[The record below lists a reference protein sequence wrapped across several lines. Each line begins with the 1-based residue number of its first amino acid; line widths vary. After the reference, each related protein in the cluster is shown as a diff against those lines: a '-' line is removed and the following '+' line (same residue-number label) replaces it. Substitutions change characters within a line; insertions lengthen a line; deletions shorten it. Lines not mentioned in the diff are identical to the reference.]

1 MSNLPIF
8 DVAGSALQAQSVR
21 LNTIAS
27 NLSNADSIASSPD
40 AVYKPIEPV
49 FKAVPASGDGSL
61 TGVQVKQIEQTNAAP
76 IKRYDP
82 GHPLADETGHYDGS
96 NVDLVIE
103 IADAREAQRSYEAN
117 LRMFDQTRQMTQ
129 SLFDLLRR

>member
-1 MSNLPIF
+1 MTDFSNAL
-8 DVAGSALQAQSVR
+8 ALSASGMAAQSMR
-21 LNTIAS
+21 LRHVSENIA
-27 NLSNADSIASSPD
+27 NADTPGFHRKTTSFEE
-40 AVYKPIEPV
+40 VIEGGTHTGQVQLGPV
-49 FKAVPASGDGSL
+49 ELDRRDL
-61 TGVQVKQIEQTNAAP
+61 TRV
-76 IKRYDP
+76 YDP

-117 LRMFDQTRQMTQ
+117 LKMFDQARQMTQ